1 MASLRSHFLEGL
13 QVKQDLLKD
22 VRHLILQGRPVPR
35 KRLTVFACG
44 LLLLTLTSSGC
55 STIKK
60 ATSEAYNI
68 GYKTGQDFAN
78 LGDVGTLINSYLPD
92 DSDTQLGD
100 FSEEEVAAYCDS
112 IWIISGL
119 TAGIMNSAENKSD
132 FVSGCVDGL
141 NSKP

>member
-1 MASLRSHFLEGL
+1 M
-13 QVKQDLLKD
+13 Q
-22 VRHLILQGRPVPR
+22 R
-35 KRLTVFACG
+35 KSFTAIVCG
-44 LLLLTLTSSGC
+44 LVLITLSTTGC

-68 GYKTGQDFAN
+68 GYQTGQEFAN
-78 LGDVGTLINSYLPD
+78 LGDIGTLINSYLPD

-100 FSEEEVAAYCDS
+100 FSEKDVAAYCDS

-119 TAGIMNSAENKSD
+119 TAGIINSTENKSD

-141 NSKP
+141 NSKL